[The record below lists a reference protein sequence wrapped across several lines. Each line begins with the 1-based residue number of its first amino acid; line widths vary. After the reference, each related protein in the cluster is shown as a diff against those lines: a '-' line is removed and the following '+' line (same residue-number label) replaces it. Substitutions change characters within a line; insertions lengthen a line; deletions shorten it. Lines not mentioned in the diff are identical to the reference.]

1 LARHL
6 RSFDVVHAHNYHDL
20 AALAAGFTHRQPFIF
35 TPHYHGI
42 GHTDFARRLH
52 LVYRPLG
59 QALFSRA
66 DQVICVS
73 NAERLL
79 VMDDYPAV
87 ASKTVV
93 VSNGVTKRTT
103 VPRSWADRDNL
114 VVYAGRLEPYKR
126 LDVVIAAMAE
136 LPADVRLLIIGTGS
150 DKARLASSVIRL
162 KLTDRIT
169 LAGALPDD
177 AVASALAEARV
188 VVTASQHEAFGLI
201 ILEAR
206 QAGAR
211 VVASALAAHREVA
224 QLDPANGV
232 SIWAP
237 DTAVSG
243 LAHAIRNAL
252 ISHDPGAMSTA
263 PRWSDVA
270 AATEQVY
277 QCALATPS
285 MKSLSIAAQLGVG

>member
-1 LARHL
+1 
-6 RSFDVVHAHNYHDL
+6 
-20 AALAAGFTHRQPFIF
+20 
-35 TPHYHGI
+35 
-42 GHTDFARRLH
+42 
-52 LVYRPLG
+52 
-59 QALFSRA
+59 
-66 DQVICVS
+66 
-73 NAERLL
+73 
-79 VMDDYPAV
+79 
-87 ASKTVV
+87 
-93 VSNGVTKRTT
+93 
-103 VPRSWADRDNL
+103 
-114 VVYAGRLEPYKR
+114 
-126 LDVVIAAMAE
+126 MAE